1 MGTEPVRVLSL
12 FSGVGGFDMGLEQAG
27 MEIVYQCEWEKKCQ
41 SVLRRHWPNVP
52 LHDDVSTL
60 TGKMV
65 LDAVGRVDVVAWGS
79 PCQDLSVAGRG
90 AGLSGEKSGL
100 FHEGIR
106 IINELREESNN
117 VSPRWSIWEN
127 VRGALSSNRGR
138 DFGVVINQM
147 AEAGAVVV
155 EWRLLDAQFFGVPQ
169 RRRRVFVVAGFH
181 SRDDRGQQ
189 ILPFPE
195 SVRWDN
201 QAGGTTG
208 EETTRVATQSFS
220 GDDEQVDPNQLTLG
234 GGVNA
239 FVNSGFESWSDSTT
253 AVGLIARDYKDYGN
267 TLIKPFVKVVRSG
280 ARDADGTLPAE
291 VWREEEVAPTLN
303 AVDQHSVANGAKVR
317 RLTPVEC
324 ERLMGWPDDHTKLDS
339 EGNEIADS
347 HRYKMCGNGVVSAV
361 AKWVGEQVMG
371 VK

>member
-127 VRGALSSNRGR
+127 VRGAFSSNRGR
-138 DFGVVINQM
+138 DFGVVIDQM

-169 RRRRVFVVAGFH
+169 RRRRIFVVAGFH
-181 SRDDRGQQ
+181 SSDDNGQQ

-195 SVRWDN
+195 SVRGDNPKGGTARKETAGVVDAGTFGNGRAVYPTLTTDMGTKMLQNN
-201 QAGGTTG
+201 QAVDGGYLL
-208 EETTRVATQSFS
+208 A
-220 GDDEQVDPNQLTLG
+220 
-234 GGVNA
+234 
-239 FVNSGFESWSDSTT
+239 
-253 AVGLIARDYKDYGN
+253 
-267 TLIKPFVKVVRSG
+267 KPFVKVVTSG
-280 ARDADGTLPAE
+280 ARYADGTLPAE

-303 AVDQHSVANGAKVR
+303 AVDQHAVANGAKVR